1 MECLSPTSFKAI
13 MPSGNSWRRI
23 MSYLMEW
30 ATRGRQIPIWGHFGL
45 RPKAWV
51 GFLSSPGVLRF
62 QIISLAQSQ
71 KASWMKHA
79 EIKRISKILP
89 LYGLEAFHFP
99 VGLKKLISA
108 HSQNHWN
115 VKLSALKT
123 QNLQL
128 GTLFFSPGNFWGD
141 GEIEPF
147 LQFLAPTKNL

>member
-1 MECLSPTSFKAI
+1 
-13 MPSGNSWRRI
+13 MPSGSSRRRI
-23 MSYLMEW
+23 MSYLLEW
-30 ATRGRQIPIWGHFGL
+30 ATRGRQKPIWGHFGL
-45 RPKAWV
+45 CPKAWV
-51 GFLSSPGVLRF
+51 DGFLGSPEVSRF

-79 EIKRISKILP
+79 EIKCISKILP
-89 LYGLEAFHFP
+89 LYRLEAFRFP

-108 HSQNHWN
+108 HSHNHWN

-147 LQFLAPTKNL
+147 LQLLAPTKNL